1 MNKIKLINPERKP
14 LTVEKLRDLT
24 GWHNLTDDQAE
35 EIVQSIRLFAK
46 ILYEAVKEKESIFI
60 DNQLIVPL
68 ENNPK
73 PLNNA
78 A

>member
-1 MNKIKLINPERKP
+1 M
-14 LTVEKLRDLT
+14 EKLRELT
-24 GWHNLTDDQAE
+24 GWHNLADDQAE

-46 ILYEAVKEKESIFI
+46 ILYEAVKEKETLCI
-60 DNQLIVPL
+60 DNQQVVSL
-68 ENNPK
+68 ENNFK

>member
-1 MNKIKLINPERKP
+1 MKKIKLINPERRP
-14 LTVEKLRDLT
+14 LTVEKLRELT
-24 GWHNLTDDQAE
+24 GWHNLADDQAE

-46 ILYEAVKEKESIFI
+46 ILYEAVKEKETLCI
-60 DNQLIVPL
+60 DNQQVVSL
-68 ENNPK
+68 ENNFK